1 MSRAEH
7 DLLRLLTVARAWL
20 DRDLSETQVLQ
31 LLTWLLETDAAAP
44 PGTDP
49 VGSNLSAARAAIRAN
64 RQATENAINAVMNVA
79 QLDARSAIAQA
90 AALGGYPNPAATG
103 YPAPQG
109 GGASHH
115 QHPPPAISGDP
126 KIDALLAEARNL
138 ADLRERSANLPG
150 PANAALGSFAGR
162 LERLIETQVAE
173 QSLRKAEKETE
184 ALETRLKREIAELR
198 AETLA
203 LQTALKKDLDREI
216 SAVVPPDERLPKAAE
231 KPSHS
236 EG

>member
-20 DRDLSETQVLQ
+20 DRDLTETQVLQ

-44 PGTDP
+44 PGSDP
-49 VGSNLSAARAAIRAN
+49 VGSNLAAARAAIRAN
-64 RQATENAINAVMNVA
+64 RQATENAINAVMKVA
-79 QLDARSAIAQA
+79 QKDAQSAIAQA
-90 AALGGYPNPAATG
+90 AALGA
-103 YPAPQG
+103 YPAPGQ
-109 GGASHH
+109 APHH
-115 QHPPPAISGDP
+115 HPPPAISGDP

-138 ADLRERSANLPG
+138 ADLRERSATLPG

-216 SAVVPPDERLPKAAE
+216 AAVVPADERLPKPAE
-231 KPSHS
+231 KSSHS

>member
-1 MSRAEH
+1 MSRAEQ

-20 DRDLSETQVLQ
+20 DRDLSEAQVLQ
-31 LLTWLLETDAAAP
+31 LLTWMLETDASAP
-44 PGTDP
+44 PGSDP
-49 VGSNLSAARAAIRAN
+49 VGSNLSAARAAIRSN

-90 AALGGYPNPAATG
+90 AVLGGYPNPGSPAGVGYQAPAAG
-103 YPAPQG
+103 
-109 GGASHH
+109 HH
-115 QHPPPAISGDP
+115 HPPPAISGDP

-203 LQTALKKDLDREI
+203 LQTALKKDLDR
-216 SAVVPPDERLPKAAE
+216 VVPPDERLPKETE
-231 KPSHS
+231 KTSHS
-236 EG
+236 GG

>member
-1 MSRAEH
+1 MSRAEQ

-44 PGTDP
+44 AGSDP
-49 VGSNLSAARAAIRAN
+49 VGSNLAAARAAIRTN

-90 AALGGYPNPAATG
+90 AAIGGYPNPGSPAAVG
-103 YPAPQG
+103 YQAPATN
-109 GGASHH
+109 HH
-115 QHPPPAISGDP
+115 HPPPAISGDP

-138 ADLRERSANLPG
+138 ADLRERSASLPG

-184 ALETRLKREIAELR
+184 ALEARLKREIAELR

-203 LQTALKKDLDREI
+203 LQAALKKDLDREI
-216 SAVVPPDERLPKAAE
+216 AAVVPPDERLPKE
-231 KPSHS
+231 TERPSHS
-236 EG
+236 GG